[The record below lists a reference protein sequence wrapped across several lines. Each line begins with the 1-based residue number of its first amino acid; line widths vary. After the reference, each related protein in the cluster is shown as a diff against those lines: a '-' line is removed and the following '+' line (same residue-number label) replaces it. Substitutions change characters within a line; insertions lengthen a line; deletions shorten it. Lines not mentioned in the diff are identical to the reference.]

1 VNERDLDR
9 LLHEPAPDEPLAPRP
24 FATPRQGAF
33 GVEAVRP
40 LRRDGAPA
48 RVWRW
53 SALRVGVA
61 LLVVLGGGLIALNV
75 GLPHGG
81 TGPAAPPATPS
92 LPPGVAVTREA
103 AIAVAL
109 GNAGGGT
116 VIDARVGRIGDFD
129 PNQGVIPADRLVWAI
144 SFSAGNSS
152 TEFVDAMTGEWLEG
166 MSPVPAVII
175 GSLATAGLAHAS
187 ALPGPASVTV
197 GGLVVA
203 VPDGWRFYAM
213 RERSSFTSRDGVLAN
228 FDLGAACGLP
238 DVSGGCLQSLA
249 LRPGQALVFI
259 GTAAFP
265 GWTVEGMKP
274 AGGWSAFIAG
284 LPAALTVSTTD
295 VQYGAAQ
302 SRSWQIARQD
312 SEDNRYTVDAYL
324 GGDPGGLAAQAD
336 AIAKGITLVK
346 PVVPLPTGA
355 AGTAAAARA
364 AAAGLA
370 SLRASASPGTGSS
383 YYACFPAAPGTS
395 RTATISDGPNSTLRA
410 ALAVTCRTDIAPTEA
425 QAWRLTLTVSWQV
438 GPTIAAGSMN
448 ETVTLAADGSVG
460 NATTGG
466 DPLPGSP

>member
-1 VNERDLDR
+1 VNERELDR
-9 LLHEPAPDEPLAPRP
+9 LLREPAPDEPLAPRP
-24 FATPRQGAF
+24 FSTPRQGAF
-33 GVEAVRP
+33 GVGAVRP

-48 RVWRW
+48 RAWRW
-53 SALRVGVA
+53 SALHVGVA
-61 LLVVLGGGLIALNV
+61 LLVVLGGGLVALNV
-75 GLPHGG
+75 QLPRGG
-81 TGPAAPPATPS
+81 AGPAAPSATPS
-92 LPPGVAVTREA
+92 LPPSVAVTREA

-109 GNAGGGT
+109 GNGGGGR

-129 PNQGVIPADRLVWAI
+129 PNQGLVPADRLVWAI
-144 SFSAGNSS
+144 SFSGGNSS
-152 TEFVDAMTGEWLEG
+152 TEFVDAVMGEWLEG

-187 ALPGPASVTV
+187 AQPGPASVTV
-197 GGLVVA
+197 GDLLVA

-213 RERSSFTSRDGVLAN
+213 SELSSFTSRDGVLAN

-249 LRPGQALVFI
+249 LQPGQALVFI

-284 LPAALTVSTTD
+284 LPAALTVSTSG
-295 VQYGAAQ
+295 VPYGAAQ

-312 SEDNRYTVDAYL
+312 SEDNRYAVDAYL
-324 GGDPGGLAAQAD
+324 GGDPGGLAAQTD